1 MSTLAQTVV
10 AGLASGSAIAAIIG
24 VIFHHRARQIEQ
36 QIKNEF
42 DKRLDVFRSARAWK
56 ERSVSE
62 LLGPVFLQL
71 ERTQRAFKR
80 WSGKNLYLE
89 AKIIKEGNTI
99 IRDLLLSR
107 PHLIPPPLLEDAAK
121 LIEHYDRWLE
131 EFEATRSV
139 GEPMLNQAFV
149 FVGPQGYP
157 FPKESEQAFKEVFRT
172 FWKELYG

>member
-1 MSTLAQTVV
+1 VGTLAQTVV

-24 VIFHHRARQIEQ
+24 VLFHYRARQIEQ

-80 WSGKNLYLE
+80 WSSKNLYLE

-107 PHLIPPPLLEDAAK
+107 PHLIPPPLLEDTAK

-139 GEPMLNQAFV
+139 GDPNEFGRHNRDRAAHRRPYQSGDHQDL
-149 FVGPQGYP
+149 
-157 FPKESEQAFKEVFRT
+157 
-172 FWKELYG
+172 